1 MVAAMLSRR
10 LRSAF
15 AVLVAGSA
23 ATLGGAPPAPA
34 ATQRS
39 TSSNWAGY
47 AVSRS
52 PTKFRHIRGDW
63 VQSAID
69 CSTAPGTYSSAWVGI
84 GGFHSTSQALE
95 QIGTEADCSTG
106 GQARYST
113 WYEVVPDTSHSA
125 KLTIAAGDHMR
136 ASVAVAGTTVTL
148 RLWNLTK
155 GTSFTKVVHA
165 PAVDTTSA
173 EWIVEAPSLCT
184 SMTNCISTPLA
195 NFGSTTFTAAQAVSS
210 TGHAGTIGDPAWS
223 ATAIDLTLGGGG
235 RRFIDARRAG
245 LGGGGEAKTGDLGA
259 DGASFAVNYQG
270 SAPPAPPTVPPQTDP
285 AQTATS
291 PAAALRH

>member
-15 AVLVAGSA
+15 AAIVAGSA
-23 ATLGGAPPAPA
+23 ATLAVAPPAPA

-52 PTKFRHIRGDW
+52 GTKFRHIRSEW

-84 GGFHSTSQALE
+84 GGYHQTAQALE
-95 QIGTEADCSTG
+95 QIGTEADCSSG

-125 KLTIAAGDHMR
+125 RLTIAAGDHMR
-136 ASVAVAGTTVTL
+136 ASVAVAGTAVTL

-184 SMTNCISTPLA
+184 STTNCIATPLA
-195 NFGSTTFTAAQAVSS
+195 NFGSMTFSAAQAVSS
-210 TGHAGTIGDPAWS
+210 TGHAGTIGDPAWAS
-223 ATAIDLTLGGGG
+223 TAIDLAPGGGG

-245 LGGGGEAKTGDLGA
+245 FAPGGQAKTADLGA
-259 DGASFAVNYQG
+259 DGASFAVNYQAS
-270 SAPPAPPTVPPQTDP
+270 SAPAPPTGPAQTDP
-285 AQTATS
+285 GQTATPPS
-291 PAAALRH
+291 AALRH